1 MLLNAPAHQATRT
14 ILLTAL
20 AMLAFAANSLLCRLA
35 LGPHLIDAATFTSVR
50 AISGAAALSAITLLR
65 AATAEP
71 TKADWRSAAMLFIYM
86 VFFSF
91 AYLYLGAGTGALVL
105 FASVQLTMFTV
116 ALREGERFS
125 LLSWAG
131 FALAGL
137 GLIYLV
143 SPGLTAPDPVG
154 ALLMIIAG
162 IAWGVYSL
170 MGRSAGNPLK
180 AATTNFVYIVPAAL
194 IVNVL
199 FAGDFSA
206 TPGGLALAATSGAV
220 TSGCGYVI
228 WYAALTGLTATR
240 AATVQL
246 AVPAIAA
253 LGGVLLLSEPLTP
266 RLLIASAVTLG
277 GIAIVLAQRART
289 VRA

>member
-1 MLLNAPAHQATRT
+1 MLLKAPAHQTTRT

-50 AISGAAALSAITLLR
+50 AISGAAALSAITLMR

-71 TKADWRSAAMLFIYM
+71 TKADWRSAAMLFTYM

-91 AYLYLGAGTGALVL
+91 AYLSLGAGTGALVL

-116 ALREGERFS
+116 ALRAGERFS

-131 FALAGL
+131 FTLAGF

-154 ALLMIIAG
+154 ALPHTSRPASRSG
-162 IAWGVYSL
+162 IVRPRPASSPTPRMKAL
-170 MGRSAGNPLK
+170 SKPPMNPLPVPK
-180 AATTNFVYIVPAAL
+180 A
-194 IVNVL
+194 
-199 FAGDFSA
+199 
-206 TPGGLALAATSGAV
+206 
-220 TSGCGYVI
+220 
-228 WYAALTGLTATR
+228 
-240 AATVQL
+240 
-246 AVPAIAA
+246 
-253 LGGVLLLSEPLTP
+253 SE
-266 RLLIASAVTLG
+266 
-277 GIAIVLAQRART
+277 
-289 VRA
+289 